1 MPKARHSSAGNSFFS
16 FCRFFSCFF
25 ASSASPAES
34 WIQDSRFKIPKK
46 KESQAL
52 SLDEGSL
59 ERGSGFKQFCS
70 QSWTLNPRTFA
81 KFAQVTAYYCANCFI
96 THGFSGTHKMR
107 HHIYVYVHT
116 RHTHMYTHTYTYT
129 HVALHYI
136 ALHCIALHYATLHFS
151 TLHYTTPHYITLHC
165 IALHT
170 YIYIYIYKPG
180 YHRYRH
186 TCKTWRFW
194 QQGVLGGRRT
204 SVEPRTKNQD
214 YTESLG
220 EIGSWFLVWWRS

>member
-16 FCRFFSCFF
+16 FCRFFRVFLHRRRRLHSR
-25 ASSASPAES
+25 
-34 WIQDSRFKIPKK
+34 IQDSRFQK

-59 ERGSGFKQFCS
+59 ERGSGFKQFFS

-81 KFAQVTAYYCANCFI
+81 KFAQFTAYYCANCFI
-96 THGFSGTHKMR
+96 THCFSGTHKMR
-107 HHIYVYVHT
+107 YHIYVYVHT
-116 RHTHMYTHTYTYT
+116 HICIHTHIHTRRW
-129 HVALHYI
+129 HYI
-136 ALHCIALHYATLHFS
+136 ALHCIALHYATLRYS
-151 TLHYTTPHYITLHC
+151 TLHYTTLHYITLHYIALHC
-165 IALHT
+165 IALHC
-170 YIYIYIYKPG
+170 IHIYIYKPG
-180 YHRYRH
+180 YHRYRN

-214 YTESLG
+214 YTESFG

>member
-1 MPKARHSSAGNSFFS
+1 MFF
-16 FCRFFSCFF
+16 FFVGVACRILNPGFK
-25 ASSASPAES
+25 
-34 WIQDSRFKIPKK
+34 IQDSKK

-170 YIYIYIYKPG
+170 YIYIYINRG
-180 YHRYRH
+180 TIDIDILVRH
-186 TCKTWRFW
+186 
-194 QQGVLGGRRT
+194 
-204 SVEPRTKNQD
+204 E
-214 YTESLG
+214 
-220 EIGSWFLVWWRS
+220 GSGSKGS

>member
-1 MPKARHSSAGNSFFS
+1 MREVWSEDLDSNSFAHNLEPWIPELLQS
-16 FCRFFSCFF
+16 LHRLRHITVQIV
-25 ASSASPAES
+25 SSLMVF
-34 WIQDSRFKIPKK
+34 Q
-46 KESQAL
+46 
-52 SLDEGSL
+52 G
-59 ERGSGFKQFCS
+59 
-70 QSWTLNPRTFA
+70 
-81 KFAQVTAYYCANCFI
+81 
-96 THGFSGTHKMR
+96 
-107 HHIYVYVHT
+107 HT
-116 RHTHMYTHTYTYT
+116 RWGTTYMYMYTHDT
-129 HVALHYI
+129 HICIHTHIHTRTWHYI
-136 ALHCIALHYATLHFS
+136 TLHCIALHYATLHYS

-170 YIYIYIYKPG
+170 YIYIYKPG